1 MASDI
6 IVPDVVW
13 QNVITHNRKQ
23 EKSNKPDTAK
33 VTMPQVEI
41 DEEVIP
47 DSLLHP
53 RWHIQR
59 TTPITLDDLEQ
70 GSADLNRPDNLK
82 QEVEYN
88 DTLNRYVIGNKIGDS
103 YISAPVMMTPEEYN
117 AWSLKHSFADY
128 YRAKNQ
134 EILKTQGKEKFDFTD
149 MHFSL
154 GPREDIRSRWR
165 SHSHTRYCRA
175 EVRSYFKEHRQ
186 PLTAHS

>member
-1 MASDI
+1 MSLLAMASDI

-13 QNVITHNRKQ
+13 QNVITHNRKPG
-23 EKSNKPDTAK
+23 KDNKPDTAK
-33 VTMPQVEI
+33 VAMPQVEI

-70 GSADLNRPDNLK
+70 GPADLNRPDNLK

-128 YRAKNQ
+128 AFSVKS
-134 EILKTQGKEKFDFTD
+134 KHKERRSSTSPTCTSVWD
-149 MHFSL
+149 L
-154 GPREDIRSRWR
+154 PR
-165 SHSHTRYCRA
+165 RYSVPVA
-175 EVRSYFKEHRQ
+175 FAF
-186 PLTAHS
+186 AHKVLPS